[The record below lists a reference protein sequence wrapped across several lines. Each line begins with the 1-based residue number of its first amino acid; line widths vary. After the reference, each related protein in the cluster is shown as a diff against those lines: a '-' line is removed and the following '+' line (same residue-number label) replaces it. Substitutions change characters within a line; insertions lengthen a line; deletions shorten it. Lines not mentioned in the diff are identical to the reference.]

1 MTLEDNRDGYP
12 LRNWWD
18 IAEVIA
24 RQTFQ
29 VLRVTCSGTA
39 FLVSQGIEKDSPHRH
54 YCFATAW
61 HVIDDAIEDNRFVLY
76 RAHDKLTIDVDV
88 KRIMT
93 ARLGPASFDLGF
105 IFLRTVD
112 DLLPPEDMMPIRGLK
127 TFPSLGEDLGWYGYP
142 GSLKHEPMFCRGT
155 LACFRSNPHAYLIN
169 GVAYPGM
176 SGGAVADQ
184 YGWVVGVV
192 SEWWEDGS
200 LPQIPGMLQAAPSAM
215 IRHVL
220 EDRMG
225 ARVIDLRPQQIAT
238 PDEPKS
244 APQ

>member
-1 MTLEDNRDGYP
+1 MSTSWAAQKEIAMKNNRDGHP

-18 IAEVIA
+18 IAEALA

-29 VLRVTCSGTA
+29 VQRANCCGTA
-39 FLVSQGIEKDSPHRH
+39 FLVSQGIEENSPHRH

-61 HVIDDAIEDNRFVLY
+61 HVIDDVLEDDRFVLF
-76 RAHDKLTIDVDV
+76 RSQDKLAIDVDTDRV
-88 KRIMT
+88 MT
-93 ARLGPASFDLGF
+93 ARLGPPSFDLGF
-105 IFLRTVD
+105 VFLRTVD
-112 DLLPPEDMMPIRGLK
+112 NLLSPEDMMPIRGK

-155 LACFRSNPHAYLIN
+155 LPCLKTNPHSYLIN

-176 SGGAVADQ
+176 SGGPVSHQ

-192 SEWWEDGS
+192 SEWWEDGN

-225 ARVIDLRPQQIAT
+225 ARVIDTRSSAT
-238 PDEPKS
+238 G
-244 APQ
+244 

>member
-1 MTLEDNRDGYP
+1 MTLETERDGYP

-18 IAEVIA
+18 IAESLA

-29 VLRVTCSGTA
+29 VRRANCCGTA
-39 FLVSQGIEKDSPHRH
+39 FLVSQGIERHSSHRH

-61 HVIDDAIEDNRFVLY
+61 HVIDDILDDDHFILFRS
-76 RAHDKLTIDVDV
+76 HDKTAIDADTNRV
-88 KRIMT
+88 MT
-93 ARLGPASFDLGF
+93 ARLGPPSFDLGCLY
-105 IFLRTVD
+105 LRTVD
-112 DLLPPEDMMPIRGLK
+112 DLLRLEDMMPVRGLK
-127 TFPSLGEDLGWYGYP
+127 TFPSLGESLGWCGYP
-142 GSLKHEPMFCRGT
+142 GSLEDEPMFCRGT
-155 LACFRSNPHAYLIN
+155 LACFKTDPHSYLIN

-184 YGWVVGVV
+184 YGWVIGVV
-192 SEWWEDGS
+192 SRWWEDGS

-225 ARVIDLRPQQIAT
+225 ARVVDTRPQQAAG
-238 PDEPKS
+238 DGK
-244 APQ
+244 